1 MPTTK
6 QKEYNH
12 EDTMED
18 NFNNW
23 TNVDVIYRKRKNIV
37 KVNSL

>member
-6 QKEYNH
+6 QKEYND

-23 TNVDVIYRKRKNIV
+23 ANVDLIYR
-37 KVNSL
+37 